1 MIDGWRP
8 HDLAKFSETFADHWY
23 NYNEN
28 WAANEKGTIPKIY
41 FFCYNFQQSLLK
53 DKKILDLKLLQSK
66 RKKFEFW

>member
-28 WAANEKGTIPKIY
+28 WAANEKGTIPKI
-41 FFCYNFQQSLLK
+41 FFF
-53 DKKILDLKLLQSK
+53 LLQFSA
-66 RKKFEFW
+66 KFIERQENIGPKIIPI

>member
-28 WAANEKGTIPKIY
+28 WAANEKVQSQKSIFSATIFNKVYWKTKNIGPKI
-41 FFCYNFQQSLLK
+41 
-53 DKKILDLKLLQSK
+53 IPI
-66 RKKFEFW
+66 